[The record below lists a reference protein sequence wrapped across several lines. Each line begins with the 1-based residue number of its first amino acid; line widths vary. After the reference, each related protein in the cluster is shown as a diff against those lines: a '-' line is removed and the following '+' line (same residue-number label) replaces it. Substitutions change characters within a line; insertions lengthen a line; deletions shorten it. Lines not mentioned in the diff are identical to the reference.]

1 MEYLFSYGTLLLE
14 NVQKENFGRKLTGAE
29 DVLVG
34 YRLEDLLIR
43 DDKVLGIS
51 GREVHLIAVRTGDPG
66 DRIAGV
72 LFELDEQ
79 ELIAAD
85 AYEVDDY
92 VRVPA
97 VFASGKKGWVYVKRS
112 L

>member
-1 MEYLFSYGTLLLE
+1 MLG
-14 NVQKENFGRKLTGAE
+14 NVQQENFGRKLIGAE
-29 DVLVG
+29 DVLIG
-34 YRLEDLLIR
+34 YRLEDLVIR
-43 DDKVLGIS
+43 DDNVLGIS
-51 GREVHLIAVRTGDPG
+51 GRDVHPIAVHTGDPG

-72 LFELDEQ
+72 LFEMDEQ
-79 ELIAAD
+79 ELTAAD

-97 VFASGKKGWVYVKRS
+97 IFASGKKGWVYVKRS

>member
-14 NVQKENFGRKLTGAE
+14 NVQKENFGRKLNGTE

-34 YRLEDLLIR
+34 YRLEDLQIR

-51 GREVHLIAVRTGDPG
+51 GREVHTIAVHTGDPG

-72 LFELDEQ
+72 LFEMDEQ
-79 ELIAAD
+79 ELTAAD

-92 VRVPA
+92 LRVPA
-97 VFASGKKGWVYVKRS
+97 TFSSGRTGWVYVKR
-112 L
+112 